1 MLEIKINANSTEGD
15 VNQMQSYFGGEIS
28 ERWGEYVLEFDND
41 IGKGLIKCLTL
52 DWGVSLMEFDA
63 VFYKDLIFFNESTAF
78 NPIHFSYVSEG
89 QFNHRF
95 SNEEEYHIVEQYH
108 AAILVSSK
116 DLSHITVFPKN
127 QHFKINNIRV
137 VRQEYL
143 KKRNVIVEQLNEKL
157 HEIFIDDKNEMA
169 FSHYSPIH
177 LKMEEYVKALRDSV
191 HSGMTRIMN
200 IEGVVY
206 HLLSMHIEQHDS
218 AQNMEVVPCQLLKS
232 ELKTIKN
239 IGEQIIKDP
248 AVNYSL
254 EHLSRLSGLSQAKL
268 QEGFKFLYMRT
279 VTEYIRFI
287 RLEAARD
294 LIMTTELNISQVVYT
309 IGFTSR
315 SYFSKIFK
323 EKYSLTPNEFKK
335 LIVNRVDIAI

>member
-1 MLEIKINANSTEGD
+1 MQDIKINANSSEED
-15 VNQMQSYFGGEIS
+15 INQMQAYFGGKIS

-52 DWGVSLMEFDA
+52 DWGVSLMQFDA

-78 NPIHFSYVSEG
+78 NPIHFSYVSDG

-95 SNEEEYHIVEQYH
+95 SNEEDFHIVEQYH

-116 DLSHITVFPKN
+116 DVSHISTFPKN

-143 KKRNVIVEQLNEKL
+143 KKRNVNVEQLNEKL
-157 HEIFIDDKNEMA
+157 HKIFIDGQHKTA

-177 LKMEEYVKALRDSV
+177 LRMEDHVKAIRNSIYN
-191 HSGMTRIMN
+191 GMTRILH
-200 IEGVVY
+200 IEGEVY
-206 HLLSMHIEQHDS
+206 QLLSMHIARHDKF
-218 AQNMEVVPCQLLKS
+218 QNTDILPCKLLKS
-232 ELKTIKN
+232 ELKTIRT

-248 AVNYSL
+248 AINYSL
-254 EHLSRLSGLSQAKL
+254 EHLSHRSGLSQAKL
-268 QEGFKFLYMRT
+268 QDGFKFLYTRT

-287 RLEAARD
+287 RLKASRD
-294 LIMTTELNISQVVYT
+294 LIITTDLNISQVVYT

-323 EKYSLTPNEFKK
+323 EKYGLTPNEFKK
-335 LIVNRVDIAI
+335 QILNRVDIAV